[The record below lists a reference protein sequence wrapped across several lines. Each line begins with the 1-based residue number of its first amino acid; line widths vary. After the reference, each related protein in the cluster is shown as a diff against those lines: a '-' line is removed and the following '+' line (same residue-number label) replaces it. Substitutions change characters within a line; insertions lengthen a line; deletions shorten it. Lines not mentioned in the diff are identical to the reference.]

1 LSESL
6 FPEDAAFISRIKSR
20 IGGLKGKTLLS
31 DFLFPWEISLI
42 MHVVLDTEL
51 QVDEW
56 GGMENAFRKRVVGS
70 TRKIKRSMFRI
81 EIVEFKPQ
89 SRIVYHNRKSVLNAF
104 YNQGINA
111 ELIGDIMQVD
121 DSWFAAIDKSAS
133 DIEFSDAE
141 LLHDVDLPSDAVR
154 KSQPEISG
162 TTASVRLDSI
172 CSIAFKPSRGKLK
185 GLIANGGAMV
195 DYRFVNKG
203 SREVNEGS
211 VISLRGFPRFCLVEI
226 GAVTKKGR
234 ARVRV
239 DVLDR

>member
-1 LSESL
+1 MSESL

-20 IGGLKGKTLLS
+20 IDGLKGKPLLS
-31 DFLFPWEISLI
+31 DFLFPWEISLVR
-42 MHVVLDTEL
+42 HVALDTDL

-56 GGMENAFRKRVVGS
+56 GGMENALRKRVVGA

-81 EIVEFKPQ
+81 ELVEFKPQ
-89 SRIVYHNRKSVLNAF
+89 SRIVYHNKKSVLHAF
-104 YNQGINA
+104 YDKGVPS
-111 ELIGDIMQVD
+111 ESMGDIMQSD
-121 DSWFAAIDKSAS
+121 DSWFVPIDKSAS

-141 LLHDVDLPSDAVR
+141 LIHDVDLPSDAVR
-154 KSQPEISG
+154 KSQPAISG

-203 SREVNEGS
+203 SREIGEGS

-239 DVLDR
+239 DVLD